1 MGSSK
6 IEWDLEAIHFSIFF
20 GHFFFNMGSLF
31 SILNDTKEELYMT
44 HYNCQA
50 ALWGSIGAVLAVTT
64 GGIATVGILAGAAAT
79 KWLTADKIKDLGLKL
94 IKPGEKYSFSGTLSL
109 VKTALVLSKDG
120 SMKGSRD
127 VWTGPTDGSN
137 IESKVSQDFD
147 MAPIQQ

>member
-1 MGSSK
+1 MKNHEFQRNAKNK
-6 IEWDLEAIHFSIFF
+6 IITSTENFIHS
-20 GHFFFNMGSLF
+20 
-31 SILNDTKEELYMT
+31 
-44 HYNCQA
+44 
-50 ALWGSIGAVLAVTT
+50 
-64 GGIATVGILAGAAAT
+64 GAAAT

-137 IESKVSQDFD
+137 IEYKVSQDFD

>member
-1 MGSSK
+1 
-6 IEWDLEAIHFSIFF
+6 
-20 GHFFFNMGSLF
+20 
-31 SILNDTKEELYMT
+31 MT

-94 IKPGEKYSFSGTLSL
+94 IKPGEKYSYSGTLSL

-137 IESKVSQDFD
+137 IEYKVSQDFD